1 MVRASGTLAVPGLCP
16 QAPSHLSVVAPDR
29 QELTAGAPGHGLGP
43 RKRAWTHTR
52 AAGPSGGCPRV
63 CAPHPPAEGVR
74 VGGQLSGGVGRQL
87 PRHVGPH
94 LACVAVLSDCPPERA
109 LPLDS
114 GPASSVLSFTRRWP
128 GLEVPV
134 AGSPR
139 AGVPPG
145 RLCWARGESTVFVPS
160 GVTSERVL
168 PVKPNV
174 ALVWLTAR
182 ARTPGRTDVCR
193 GALGAGRGGGAGPGG
208 TPPPRAPGMRC
219 LLKLTTCLLELS
231 RLPKRVRRPR
241 FTASNRGS

>member
-1 MVRASGTLAVPGLCP
+1 MP
-16 QAPSHLSVVAPDR
+16 Q
-29 QELTAGAPGHGLGP
+29 G
-43 RKRAWTHTR
+43 
-52 AAGPSGGCPRV
+52 V
-63 CAPHPPAEGVR
+63 CAPAPRQRVCGWEGSSLEEWKDSFLVTW
-74 VGGQLSGGVGRQL
+74 
-87 PRHVGPH
+87 GPH
-94 LACVAVLSDCPPERA
+94 LVCVAVRSDCPPERA

-114 GPASSVLSFTRRWP
+114 GPTSSVLSFARRWP
-128 GLEVPV
+128 GLDVPV

-145 RLCWARGESTVFVPS
+145 RLCWARGESTVFVLS

-174 ALVWLTAR
+174 ALEWLTAR

-219 LLKLTTCLLELS
+219 LLKAHHLS
-231 RLPKRVRRPR
+231 ARAQPASKASAPSPLYSFQPR
-241 FTASNRGS
+241 FLANGLRTYRPAQRSGLPTPAPRKRYLYLNKIKATLPSTRQASRSR